1 MTILYHVLCYFFIFL
16 IIIMSENVNFS
27 TNPFN
32 YYERTK
38 QNFKYDNSKIKEIL
52 DEINKS
58 TNKKN
63 KENIYNKLSLE
74 EKIQIFFHLM
84 RMKYNNNK
92 KNNYEENYK
101 YSIMIHVLVKS
112 YIEGKTLP
120 VKTQAMIQ
128 WARAV
133 NLKEKMKI
141 ALENSILEDFEN
153 APDKISYYN
162 SLTDLNLKRIICQY
176 LLSKNR
182 DDIYFI
188 QFILNNELK
197 EDLIR
202 EANELD
208 NVKQF
213 TRDEIDY
220 KSKIQDL
227 NQIIED
233 FKNAPDKIGFYNEYK
248 DKQKEIL
255 VYLKTLPLTNIVR
268 EEFKNI
274 VVLNNNNGRLANNGR
289 LTNNGLTNNG
299 LTNDGKTNNGK
310 TNIALTNNALT
321 NKEPFIETKSGIVTS
336 NVTPGLE
343 QNVSQNLSKT
353 SSSGNKFGNSL
364 ITSSSAQNSTT
375 KLNTSI
381 GNYKVTLNG
390 SKEKN
395 KTNVNTLQE

>member
-52 DEINKS
+52 YEINKS

-188 QFILNNELK
+188 QFILNTELK

-274 VVLNNNNGRLANNGR
+274 VVLNNNNG
-289 LTNNGLTNNG
+289 
-299 LTNDGKTNNGK
+299 KTNNGK
-310 TNIALTNNALT
+310 TNIALTNNGKTNNGLT

-343 QNVSQNLSKT
+343 QNISQNLSKT